1 MPNILVHNSFPD
13 KVHPHSLAAEQK
25 LLKTGVQVY
34 CASWHPAYDI
44 RAVTTAEGD
53 QDNSIKLCYYGLVEQ
68 NTGDDWN
75 DTDMVLSTSTPSVGG
90 CAPQLATLSA
100 SIHRPTS

>member
-1 MPNILVHNSFPD
+1 MATIRHIPI
-13 KVHPHSLAAEQK
+13 
-25 LLKTGVQVY
+25 VY
-34 CASWHPAYDI
+34 CASWRPAYDI

-75 DTDMVLSTSTPSVGG
+75 DTDMVLSTSCPSVGG

-100 SIHRPTS
+100 SIHRPNK